1 MPELSRFFGIVVRMY
16 YDNHEPP
23 HIHVEYAGDKAVID
37 FDGNVL
43 QGSLSSRT
51 ALHLVREWINL
62 HLDELEKDWKLA
74 KNGRE
79 IHKIAPLE

>member
-16 YDNHEPP
+16 YDDHEPP
-23 HIHVEYAGDKAVID
+23 HIHVEYTGDKAVID
-37 FDGNVL
+37 FAGNIV
-43 QGSLSSRT
+43 QGSLKSRT

-62 HLDELEKDWKLA
+62 HLAELETDWNLA

-79 IHKIAPLE
+79 IRKIAPLE